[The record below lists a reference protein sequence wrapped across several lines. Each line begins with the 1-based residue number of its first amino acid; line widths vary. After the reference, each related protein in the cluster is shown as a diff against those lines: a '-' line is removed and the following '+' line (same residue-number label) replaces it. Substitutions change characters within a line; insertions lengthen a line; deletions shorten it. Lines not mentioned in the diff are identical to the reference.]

1 MHTAAHDEKLYL
13 CESKEQTKRFFL
25 GKKHTLNVSAISEL
39 AATID
44 RGGTGL
50 FPAKWIELAP
60 WTGPGVRLWAVVWRG

>member
-50 FPAKWIELAP
+50 FPAK
-60 WTGPGVRLWAVVWRG
+60 